1 MLATVSAILLSV
13 VIVVSVVSSRARS
26 HPPILGNSSNQA
38 YCQYL
43 EGPRAG
49 QRDSIYSTSPS
60 DPQKCTDT
68 AGNEGLILIPGNL
81 YPPVEAEEP
90 VRLLPIIALALL
102 MALGAGGTRLL
113 ILRSRRTEAQTIA
126 DRAVTYFS
134 QLH

>member
-26 HPPILGNSSNQA
+26 HPPIQGNSSNQA

-102 MALGAGGTRLL
+102 VALGVGGTRLL

-126 DRAVTYFS
+126 DRAVSYFS